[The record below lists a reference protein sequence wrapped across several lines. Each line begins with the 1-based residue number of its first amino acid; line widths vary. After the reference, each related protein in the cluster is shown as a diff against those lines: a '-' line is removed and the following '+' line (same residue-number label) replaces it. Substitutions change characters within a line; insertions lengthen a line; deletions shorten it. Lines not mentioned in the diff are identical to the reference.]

1 MHFFITGHTGFKGT
15 WLSFLLA
22 KEGHEVSGYALDPV
36 EDSLF
41 ADSSIAKS
49 LSHDFRADIRDA
61 EALIRALSQARPDIV
76 IHLAAQPLVLES
88 YKNPI
93 ETFES
98 NVNGTLNV
106 LQATSKTPSIKAQVI
121 ITTDKVYRNKN
132 QKRGYVETDEL
143 GGDDPYSAS
152 KSMADILTQSWVKSF
167 PGIPTAIARAG
178 NVIGGGDVS
187 KDRLIPDL
195 VKAYIEKKPAL
206 LRNPNAVRPWQH
218 VLDCLNGYLKLCDY
232 LLSGGSE
239 IAWNFGPRSEE
250 FKEVLKVADLVGRN
264 WGIKPAWEQDPMAYP
279 QEANLLALDS
289 SKARSILNWRE
300 KLTFEEGVN
309 LTSRWYESVQ
319 KGLSKEEATR
329 IDIDNFISRLPF

>member
-22 KEGHEVSGYALDPV
+22 REGHEVSGYALDPV
-36 EDSLF
+36 KGSLF
-41 ADSSIAKS
+41 ADSLIAKS
-49 LSHDFRADIRDA
+49 LSNDFRADIRDGD
-61 EALIRALSQARPDIV
+61 ALTKAIFRARPDVV
-76 IHLAAQPLVLES
+76 IHMAAQPLVLES

-98 NVNGTLNV
+98 NVNGTLNL
-106 LQATSKTPSIKAQVI
+106 LQATSKTTSIRAQVI
-121 ITTDKVYRNKN
+121 VTTDKVYRNKN

-218 VLDCLNGYLKLCDY
+218 VLDCLNGYLKLCNY
-232 LLSGGSE
+232 LLSGGKE
-239 IAWNFGPRSEE
+239 VAWNFGPRAEE
-250 FKEVLKVADLVGRN
+250 FMEVFKVADLVGRS
-264 WGIKPAWEQDPMAYP
+264 WGIKPAWGQDPMTYP

-289 SKARSILNWRE
+289 SKARSTLNWKE

-309 LTSRWYESVQ
+309 LTSRWYESIQ
-319 KGLSKEEATR
+319 KDLSKEEATR
-329 IDIDNFISRLPF
+329 EDIDNFVSRPSS